1 MEKHTKDQEDLEIEN
16 RYKISL
22 LRTPA
27 QEKIPLNTPLKENQK
42 FLVEKETIE
51 MLEKGAIKVSLQ
63 KDQLSQNRF
72 LSNLFVVKK
81 NGWDY
86 QRVINLHFKMESLP
100 TLKYMKER
108 DYMCKINLKD
118 AYFTVPL
125 DKSCRHLVRFSREEN
140 L

>member
-1 MEKHTKDQEDLEIEN
+1 M
-16 RYKISL
+16 

-125 DKSCRHLVRFSREEN
+125 DKSCRHLVRFSWEEN